1 MEKALVPTQSRRCV
15 KQNNEDT
22 IRLLAD
28 ATRLKIFRAILSNR
42 GEGMTAADAAARFGV
57 HANVARMHLEKL
69 AGAGLVRS
77 GYRKSAGGG
86 RPARFYSAGGGMV
99 AIQYPPR
106 DYMLL
111 ADITLDS
118 LSSGKKPESIAWS
131 YGFELGESALT
142 EAALDRDDAK
152 REELV
157 GLFERIAGEQG
168 LFAEV
173 SSRGEGHLRLLIYNC
188 CFRELSTRHGG
199 LVCSIHRSMF
209 LGLSEAIFGKARV
222 TSSSGIA
229 TGGDSCRFEIK
240 Y

>member
-1 MEKALVPTQSRRCV
+1 MQQDNDE
-15 KQNNEDT
+15 T

-28 ATRLKIFRAILSNR
+28 STRMKIFRAILASR
-42 GEGMTAADAAARFGV
+42 GAGMTAAETAARFGV
-57 HANVARMHLEKL
+57 HTNVARMHLEKL
-69 AGAGLVRS
+69 SGAGLIRS
-77 GYRKSAGGG
+77 EYRKSGGGG
-86 RPARFYSAGGGMV
+86 RPARRYSAGAGMV

-111 ADITLDS
+111 ADITLNS
-118 LSSGKKPESIAWS
+118 LSSGEKAEALARK

-142 EAALDRDDAK
+142 EAAIDRIGAEN
-152 REELV
+152 EELV
-157 GLFERIAGEQG
+157 GLFRSVTGSQG

-173 SSRGEGHLRLLIYNC
+173 SSDAADHLRLQVYNC

-199 LVCSIHRSMF
+199 LVCSIHRFIF

-222 TSSSGIA
+222 SAGSGIA
-229 TGGDSCRFEIK
+229 SGGESCMFDIE